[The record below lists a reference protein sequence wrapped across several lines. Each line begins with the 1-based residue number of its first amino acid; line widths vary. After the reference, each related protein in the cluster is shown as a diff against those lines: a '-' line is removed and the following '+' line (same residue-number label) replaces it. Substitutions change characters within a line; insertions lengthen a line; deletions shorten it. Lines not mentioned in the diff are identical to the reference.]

1 MLQENLQMRQ
11 KKKTKKKVAFSI
23 RSKILV
29 LLSLATLPF
38 LVICVYLL
46 VTIAGYNRTYND
58 IVDNLTIANSYN
70 ISFKEEMD
78 ESLYK
83 IVVGYVSID
92 TIGQDE
98 TLKNPYSLIKS
109 LRTSCTQLKEMTTD
123 YESWLWLDSLL
134 RNSDT
139 LEKRV
144 TDIVKNVHEG
154 NQYDSNIKELD
165 NNIYILTELIQ
176 DDIQYY
182 IYYQTNHMETVTN
195 ELNAQVHTFLILL
208 SVLIAV
214 LGVVVAIAAFAVTSG
229 ILRPLWQLYDAT
241 GEIAEGNFAVR
252 TNAKTSDEIA
262 VLSQGFNEMADNMQL
277 LVDKVRDDEQK
288 MRKADLRLLQ
298 EQINPHFLYNTLDTI
313 VWLIECNE
321 ADQAVDMVVTLSNF
335 FRIVLSKGKEFIS
348 IRMEEQHIRSYLQI
362 QEARYSDIMDYRID
376 IDPALYSYQIP
387 KLTLQPIVENALYHG
402 IKYKRSHGT
411 ITVNGRMQEEQI
423 CLIVMD
429 DGAGMDEAEL
439 TQLRED
445 ISKPCKETDRGFG
458 LANVNERIRMYFGA
472 EYGLTIDSAKG
483 EGTKVTIVIPA
494 ILEEQNLLAEGG
506 VRCEQET

>member
-1 MLQENLQMRQ
+1 MMQ
-11 KKKTKKKVAFSI
+11 KKKPKKKVAFSI
-23 RSKILV
+23 RNKILV
-29 LLSLATLPF
+29 LLSVSTLPF
-38 LVICVYLL
+38 LLVSVYLL
-46 VTIAGYNRTYND
+46 VTIARYNRTYND
-58 IVDNLTIANSYN
+58 IVDHLTIANNYN

-92 TIGQDE
+92 TISQDE
-98 TLKNPYSLIKS
+98 TLKNPYTMIRS
-109 LRTSCTQLKEMTTD
+109 LRSSCTELKKVTED
-123 YESWLWLDSLL
+123 YESLLWLDSLL
-134 RNSDT
+134 RNTDT

-144 TDIVKNVHEG
+144 TDILENVHEG
-154 NQYDSNIKELD
+154 NQYDTNISELD
-165 NNIYILTELIQ
+165 NNIYIMTELIQ

-182 IYYQTNHMETVTN
+182 IYYQTNNMETVTN
-195 ELNAQVHTFLILL
+195 VMNAQVRAFIILL
-208 SVLIAV
+208 SVLLCV
-214 LGVVVAIAAFAVTSG
+214 LGVAVAVAAFLVTSG

-252 TNAKTSDEIA
+252 MNAKTSDEVA
-262 VLSQGFNEMADNMQL
+262 VLSQGFNDMAGKMQE

-321 ADQAVDMVVTLSNF
+321 ADQAVDMVVTLSDF

-362 QEARYSDIMDYRID
+362 QGARYSDIMDYHIAID
-376 IDPALYSYQIP
+376 RSLYGYQIP

-402 IKYKRSHGT
+402 IKYKRSPGT
-411 ITVNGRMQEEQI
+411 ITVTGEMLEGNIYFTI
-423 CLIVMD
+423 CD

-439 TQLRED
+439 NQLRED

-472 EYGLTIDSAKG
+472 EYGLTIDSAPGK
-483 EGTKVTIVIPA
+483 GTKVTVMIPA
-494 ILEEQNLLAEGG
+494 TLENHELLSEGG
-506 VRCEQET
+506 GQSGAET

>member
-123 YESWLWLDSLL
+123 YESRLWLDSLL

-195 ELNAQVHTFLILL
+195 ELNAQVHTF
-208 SVLIAV
+208 
-214 LGVVVAIAAFAVTSG
+214 
-229 ILRPLWQLYDAT
+229 
-241 GEIAEGNFAVR
+241 
-252 TNAKTSDEIA
+252 
-262 VLSQGFNEMADNMQL
+262 
-277 LVDKVRDDEQK
+277 
-288 MRKADLRLLQ
+288 
-298 EQINPHFLYNTLDTI
+298 
-313 VWLIECNE
+313 
-321 ADQAVDMVVTLSNF
+321 
-335 FRIVLSKGKEFIS
+335 
-348 IRMEEQHIRSYLQI
+348 
-362 QEARYSDIMDYRID
+362 
-376 IDPALYSYQIP
+376 
-387 KLTLQPIVENALYHG
+387 
-402 IKYKRSHGT
+402 
-411 ITVNGRMQEEQI
+411 
-423 CLIVMD
+423 
-429 DGAGMDEAEL
+429 
-439 TQLRED
+439 
-445 ISKPCKETDRGFG
+445 
-458 LANVNERIRMYFGA
+458 
-472 EYGLTIDSAKG
+472 
-483 EGTKVTIVIPA
+483 
-494 ILEEQNLLAEGG
+494 QNLQVHA
-506 VRCEQET
+506 